1 MLTFDTAGVA
11 IPKLGLGT
19 FTLKGED
26 CAEIVAKALE
36 VGFRHID
43 TAESYEN
50 EDAVG
55 RGLRA
60 SGVSREDVFVTSK
73 VWFDHLKPDDMQ
85 RAAEASL
92 KRLGLDRLDLYL
104 IHWPSREVPVRE
116 AVRTLNGLLRQGL
129 TRAIG
134 ISNHT
139 VTMVEEAVAA
149 SEAPL
154 AVNQVEYH
162 PYLDQSKLLAA
173 LRRHGMGLTAY
184 APIAKGTVTGDRVIR
199 RIAERHG
206 ASPVQVTLAWLMAQD
221 GVLAIPRTSKPERLA
236 ENLRAQDVALSEAEI
251 GEISALARPDG
262 RRISPS
268 FAPDW
273 DD

>member
-1 MLTFDTAGVA
+1 MLTFEAAGLA

-19 FTLKGED
+19 FTLKGEE
-26 CAEIVAKALE
+26 CAAIVGEALAL
-36 VGFRHID
+36 GYRHID
-43 TAESYEN
+43 TAEMYEN

-55 RGLRA
+55 TALRA
-60 SGVSREDVFVTSK
+60 SGVPREKVFVTSK
-73 VWFDHLKPDDMQ
+73 VWHDHLRPADMQ
-85 RAAEASL
+85 RAAESSL

-116 AVRTLNGLLRQGL
+116 AVRALNAVLRQGL

-139 VTMVEEAVAA
+139 VAMVEEAVAA

-162 PYLDQSKLLAA
+162 PYLDQSKLLAT

-184 APIAKGTVTGDRVIR
+184 APIAKGKVAADPAIR

-206 ASPVQVTLAWLMAQD
+206 ATPAQVALAWHLAQD
-221 GVLAIPRTSKPERLA
+221 GVLAIPRTTRPERLA
-236 ENLRAQDVALSEAEI
+236 ENFGALDVRLDEAEM
-251 GEISALARPDG
+251 GEIFALARPDG
-262 RRISPS
+262 RMISPA